1 MAKYDKTGICGKN
14 AFIYEILRKT
24 LERGNAFMV
33 E

>member
-1 MAKYDKTGICGKN
+1 MAIYDKAGICGEN

-33 E
+33 K